1 MTLDELSKALGLDT
15 EENKEKFGILKKEY
29 NAMSKAQK
37 DSTKKIETL
46 EAQIEENKPII
57 EKFDIVSKAFN
68 LNLEAE
74 DFDAMLDDVKDN
86 MIKEA
91 GGGATPEELKNLRR
105 EITKFQRDVATKDK
119 QVAELTEQLNTEK
132 THRINGVKRDAINKA
147 LQSHNVIKPE
157 QFMDYFMNKATIDK
171 DEVTVTL
178 KDDAGNELSV
188 ADAVADW
195 AKANPEFVKK
205 DVTGGLGTGQG
216 GKGGS
221 SSNDGV
227 SAIMKSVLDAQS
239 QTKGSEGKTLSD
251 MFG

>member
-1 MTLDELSKALGLDT
+1 
-15 EENKEKFGILKKEY
+15 
-29 NAMSKAQK
+29 MSKAQK
-37 DSTKKIETL
+37 DSAKKIETL

-68 LNLEAE
+68 FNAEAE
-74 DFDAMLDDVKDN
+74 DFDAMLDDVKDA

-105 EITKFQRDVATKDK
+105 EVTKFQRDVATKDK
-119 QVAELTEQLNTEK
+119 QLAELTEQLTTEK

-147 LQSHNVIKPE
+147 LQAHNVIKPE

-205 DVTGGLGTGQG
+205 DVLGGMGTGVS

-221 SSNDGV
+221 KDNSGV
-227 SAIMKSVLDAQS
+227 SSIMQAVLEAQAQNNPSGEKSL
-239 QTKGSEGKTLSD
+239 GD

>member
-1 MTLDELSKALGLDT
+1 MTLEELSKALGLDT

-37 DSTKKIETL
+37 DSAKKIETL

-68 LNLEAE
+68 FNTEAE
-74 DFDAMLDDVKDN
+74 DFDAMLDDVKDA

-105 EITKFQRDVATKDK
+105 EVTKFQRDVATKDK
-119 QVAELTEQLNTEK
+119 QLAELTEQLTTEK

-147 LQSHNVIKPE
+147 LQAHNVIKPE

-205 DVTGGLGTGQG
+205 DVTGGLGTGVG

-221 SSNDGV
+221 KDNNGV
-227 SAIMKSVLDAQS
+227 SSIMQAVLEAQA
-239 QTKGSEGKTLSD
+239 QTKGEGSTSLSE

>member
-1 MTLDELSKALGLDT
+1 
-15 EENKEKFGILKKEY
+15 
-29 NAMSKAQK
+29 
-37 DSTKKIETL
+37 
-46 EAQIEENKPII
+46 
-57 EKFDIVSKAFN
+57 
-68 LNLEAE
+68 
-74 DFDAMLDDVKDN
+74 MLDDVKDA

-105 EITKFQRDVATKDK
+105 EVTKFQRDIAAKDK

-147 LQSHNVIKPE
+147 LQTHNVIKPE

-205 DVTGGLGTGQG
+205 DVTGGIGTGVG

-221 SSNDGV
+221 KDSSGV
-227 SAIMKSVLDAQS
+227 SSIMQAVLAS
-239 QTKGSEGKTLSD
+239 QEHNNPSGEKTLGEI
-251 MFG
+251 FG

>member
-1 MTLDELSKALGLDT
+1 MTLEELSKALGLDT
-15 EENKEKFGILKKEY
+15 EENKEKFGILKKEF

-37 DSTKKIETL
+37 DSAKKIETL

-68 LNLEAE
+68 FNAEAE
-74 DFDAMLDDVKDN
+74 DFDAMLDDVKDA

-105 EITKFQRDVATKDK
+105 EVTKFQRDVATKDK
-119 QVAELTEQLNTEK
+119 QLAELTEQLTTEK

-147 LQSHNVIKPE
+147 LQAHNVIKPE
-157 QFMDYFMNKATIDK
+157 QFMDYFMNKAIIDK

-188 ADAVADW
+188 SDAVADW

-205 DVTGGLGTGQG
+205 DVLGGMGTGVG

-221 SSNDGV
+221 KDNSGV
-227 SAIMKSVLDAQS
+227 SAIMQSVLDAQAKNGVGDNAS
-239 QTKGSEGKTLSD
+239 LGE

>member
-221 SSNDGV
+221 SNNDGV

-239 QTKGSEGKTLSD
+239 QVKGSEGKTLSD

>member
-1 MTLDELSKALGLDT
+1 MTLEELAKALGLDT

-37 DSTKKIETL
+37 DSAKKIETL

-68 LNLEAE
+68 FNTEAE
-74 DFDAMLDDVKDN
+74 DFDAMLDDVKET

-105 EITKFQRDVATKDK
+105 ELTKAQRDLATSTKTVTD
-119 QVAELTEQLNTEK
+119 LTEQLNTEK

-147 LQSHNVIKPE
+147 LQAHNVIKPE
-157 QFMDYFMNKATIDK
+157 QFMDYFMNKAIIDK

-205 DVTGGLGTGQG
+205 DVLGGMGTGVG

-221 SSNDGV
+221 KDNSGV
-227 SAIMKSVLDAQS
+227 SSIMQAVLEAQAQS
-239 QTKGSEGKTLSD
+239 KGEGSTSLSE

>member
-1 MTLDELSKALGLDT
+1 MTLEELSKALGLDT
-15 EENKEKFGILKKEY
+15 EENKEKFGILKKEF

-37 DSTKKIETL
+37 DSAKKIETL

-68 LNLEAE
+68 FNAEAE
-74 DFDAMLDDVKDN
+74 DFDAMLDDVKDA

-105 EITKFQRDVATKDK
+105 EVTKFQRDVATKDK
-119 QVAELTEQLNTEK
+119 QLAELTEQLTTEK

-147 LQSHNVIKPE
+147 LQAHNVIKPE
-157 QFMDYFMNKATIDK
+157 QFMDYFMNKAIIDK

-205 DVTGGLGTGQG
+205 DVLGGMGTGVG

-221 SSNDGV
+221 KDNNGV
-227 SAIMKSVLDAQS
+227 SSIMQAVLEAQA
-239 QTKGSEGKTLSD
+239 QNKGEGSTSLSE